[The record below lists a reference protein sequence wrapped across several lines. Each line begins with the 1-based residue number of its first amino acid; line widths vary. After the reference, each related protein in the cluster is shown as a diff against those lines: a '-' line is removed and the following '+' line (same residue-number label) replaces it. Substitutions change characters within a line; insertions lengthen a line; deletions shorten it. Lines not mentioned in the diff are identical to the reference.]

1 MQNRGGLKMTFGT
14 RWTRLLGVLALAV
27 SLQAC
32 ALATVGSE
40 AAPDIYVLTSPGIDF
55 GTERERLPIQIVVD
69 EPFAPAA
76 LDSNRIVYQPS
87 PNEIRYFS
95 NARWSDRAP
104 QMLQTLLVDALD
116 RAGMFKAV
124 GRRSAGMRSDFLLRT
139 SIVTFGAEESGGETE
154 SVRILINA
162 QLVRRFS
169 DEIVAGRRFEAVAQP
184 TSNRMIDIVN
194 AFDNATSI
202 AIGDLS
208 VWVYDE
214 VANVNLPGS

>member
-1 MQNRGGLKMTFGT
+1 MNFSKKLTHGLGLILLTFG
-14 RWTRLLGVLALAV
+14 
-27 SLQAC
+27 LQAC

-40 AAPDIYVLTSPGIDF
+40 AAPDIYVLTTPDIDL
-55 GTERERLPIQIVVD
+55 GAERQALSVQLVVD
-69 EPFAPAA
+69 EPYAPAA

-87 PNEIRYFS
+87 PNEIRYFA

-104 QMLQTLLVDALD
+104 QMVQALLVDALD
-116 RAGMFKAV
+116 QSGRFQAV
-124 GRRSAGMRSDFLLRT
+124 GRRAAGMRSDFLVRM
-139 SIVTFGAEESGGETE
+139 SIVTFAAEENGGATE
-154 SVRILINA
+154 SVRVLFNA

-194 AFDNATSI
+194 AFDAATSV

-208 VWVYDE
+208 AWIYDE
-214 VANVNLPGS
+214 AAQNSLPAS

>member
-1 MQNRGGLKMTFGT
+1 MKFDTT
-14 RWTRLLGVLALAV
+14 WTRLFGVLVLAV
-27 SLQAC
+27 SMQAC

-55 GTERERLPIQIVVD
+55 GTERERLAIQIVVD

-194 AFDNATSI
+194 AFDNATAI

-214 VANVNLPGS
+214 AAKVNSPES